1 MTHELSGATAKQSA
15 VAPSLETAGDL
26 MTTAIV
32 SVAIGTSVRD
42 VARLLL
48 EKRISAVP
56 VLGADQ
62 KLLGMVSEGDL
73 VGRND
78 VDRVARRDWWL
89 TLLVDGRPAD
99 DSLEALVSRPVEQ
112 VMCAP
117 VMTIEAQAPLHE
129 IAEMFCVYDVK
140 RLPVMR
146 GGRIA
151 GIVSRSDL
159 VRAMAAKIPPPAAKG
174 SLGGLASMF
183 AGMMSS
189 DSQRSEGPPSAAP
202 VVVAPAT
209 TAEAFLTLVTAS
221 EQAGQDEAV
230 AAKDQAKQELE
241 RQVKAMLKE
250 HIDTPAWTA
259 LLERARAAAAIG
271 ENSFELLRFP
281 CDLCSDG
288 GRKIDVAETDWS
300 TTLRGEAA
308 EFYTRWE
315 RDLRPAKFGLSAQLV
330 DYIDGIASNV
340 ALSLTWRA

>member
-1 MTHELSGATAKQSA
+1 MTHEASSAKAEQPE
-15 VAPSLETAGDL
+15 VTPSLETAGDL

-32 SVAIGTSVRD
+32 SVAIGTAVRD

-56 VLGADQ
+56 VLGVDQ
-62 KLLGMVSEGDL
+62 QLLGMVSEGDL

-78 VDRVARRDWWL
+78 ADRVARRDWWL
-89 TLLVDGRPAD
+89 TLLVDGRP
-99 DSLEALVSRPVEQ
+99 SSEALAALVARPVEQ
-112 VMCAP
+112 VMRAP

-159 VRAMAAKIPPPAAKG
+159 VRAMATKAPPPVVKG
-174 SLGGLASMF
+174 SLGGLANMF
-183 AGMMSS
+183 AGMMK
-189 DSQRSEGPPSAAP
+189 SESRQSEARPSAAP
-202 VVVAPAT
+202 IVGAPAT
-209 TAEAFLTLVTAS
+209 TAEAFLTLVAAS
-221 EQAGQDEAV
+221 KQAGRQDAV
-230 AAKDQAKQELE
+230 AAKDQAKLEQE
-241 RQVKAMLKE
+241 RQVKAMLQD
-250 HIDTPAWTA
+250 HVDTPAWTA
-259 LLERARAAAAIG
+259 LLERARAAAALG
-271 ENSFELLRFP
+271 ENSFELIRFP

-288 GRKIDVAETDWS
+288 GRKIDVAETDWP

-330 DYIDGIASNV
+330 DYIDGIPSNV
-340 ALSLTWRA
+340 ALSLTWRE

>member
-1 MTHELSGATAKQSA
+1 
-15 VAPSLETAGDL
+15 

-32 SVAIGTSVRD
+32 SVAIGASVRD
-42 VARLLL
+42 VARLLF

-56 VLGADQ
+56 VLGVDQ

-78 VDRVARRDWWL
+78 ADRVARRDRWL
-89 TLLVDGRPAD
+89 ALLGDAQPLAEP
-99 DSLEALVSRPVEQ
+99 LEALAARRVEQ
-112 VMCAP
+112 VMRAP
-117 VMTIEAQAPLHE
+117 VMTIEAQTPLHE
-129 IAEMFCVYDVK
+129 IAEMFRVYDIK
-140 RLPVMR
+140 RPPVMR

-159 VRAMAAKIPPPAAKG
+159 VRAMAAMVPQPAATG

-183 AGMMSS
+183 AGMMN
-189 DSQRSEGPPSAAP
+189 SESRPSEAQPSATP

-209 TAEAFLTLVTAS
+209 TAKAFLALVTAS
-221 EQAGQDEAV
+221 KLAGLDEAV
-230 AAKDQAKQELE
+230 AAKDQAKSEQQ
-241 RQVKAMLKE
+241 RQVEALLQE
-250 HIDTPAWTA
+250 HVGAPAWTA
-259 LLERARAAAAIG
+259 LLERARAAAELG
-271 ENSFELLRFP
+271 ENSFELIRFP

-288 GRKIDVAETDWS
+288 GRKIDIAERDWP

-315 RDLRPAKFGLSAQLV
+315 HDLRAAKFGLSAQLV

-340 ALSLTWRA
+340 ALSLTWRE

>member
-1 MTHELSGATAKQSA
+1 MAHELSSVEADRPAA
-15 VAPSLETAGDL
+15 APSLETAGDL

-32 SVAIGTSVRD
+32 SVAIGASVRD
-42 VARLLL
+42 VALLLL

-62 KLLGMVSEGDL
+62 QLLGMVSEGDL
-73 VGRND
+73 LGRND
-78 VDRVARRDWWL
+78 ADRVARRDWWL
-89 TLLVDGRPAD
+89 ALLGNGQPLAEP
-99 DSLEALVSRPVEQ
+99 LEALIARPVEQ
-112 VMCAP
+112 VMRAP

-129 IAEMFCVYDVK
+129 IAEMFRVYDIK

-159 VRAMAAKIPPPAAKG
+159 VRAMATMVPSPAKER

-183 AGMMSS
+183 AGMMKTESRSS
-189 DSQRSEGPPSAAP
+189 ETQPSAAP
-202 VVVAPAT
+202 IVVAPAT
-209 TAEAFLTLVTAS
+209 TAEAFFTLVTAS
-221 EQAGQDEAV
+221 KQAGKDEAV
-230 AAKDQAKQELE
+230 AAKDQAKLELE
-241 RQVKAMLKE
+241 RQVKDMLRK
-250 HIDTPAWTA
+250 HVGTPAWTA
-259 LLERARAAAAIG
+259 LLERAQAAATLG
-271 ENSFELLRFP
+271 ENSFELVRFP

-288 GRKIDVAETDWS
+288 GRKIDVAETDWP

-315 RDLRPAKFGLSAQLV
+315 RDLRAAKFGLSAQLV